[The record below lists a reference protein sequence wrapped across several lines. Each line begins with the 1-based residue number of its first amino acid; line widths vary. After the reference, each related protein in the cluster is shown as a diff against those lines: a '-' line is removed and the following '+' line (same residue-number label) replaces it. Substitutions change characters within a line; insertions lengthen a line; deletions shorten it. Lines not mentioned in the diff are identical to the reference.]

1 MTKQITLIPVMGF
14 FSFLFGCK
22 NNNNQNVQKSNI
34 ESSNLEEI
42 TSRIDVEEGWK
53 DIFLKIIEDKRTDTS
68 HIYIAKGLYKEEVVG
83 LQIEISSKIN
93 AGFIGDEIDNKN
105 GFVLKGVS
113 FKSIGK
119 ESDELVNALAELYE
133 FSMKKSFTKQTIS
146 ATVFSLN
153 EKKVNLAKNDYYKLK
168 LFFEEDNED
177 LYSELY
183 LNINTETKEIEL
195 HEKDEEYRVPII
207 KVLTN

>member
-1 MTKQITLIPVMGF
+1 MGF

-22 NNNNQNVQKSNI
+22 NNNNQNVQKSN
-34 ESSNLEEI
+34 NLEEI
-42 TSRIDVEEGWK
+42 TSRIDFEEGWK
-53 DIFLKIIEDKRTDTS
+53 DVFLKIIEDKRTDSS
-68 HIYIAKGLYKEEVVG
+68 HIYIVKGLYKEEIVG
-83 LQIEISSKIN
+83 LQIEISSNIN
-93 AGFIGDEIDNKN
+93 AGFIGNEIDHKN

-133 FSMKKSFTKQTIS
+133 VPMKKSFTKQAIS

-153 EKKVNLAKNDYYKLK
+153 EEKVNLAKNGYYKLK

-183 LNINTETKEIEL
+183 LNINTETQEIEL
-195 HEKDEEYRVPII
+195 HEKDEQYRVPII
-207 KVLTN
+207 KILTN

>member
-1 MTKQITLIPVMGF
+1 MGF
-14 FSFLFGCK
+14 FSFLFGC
-22 NNNNQNVQKSNI
+22 NNNNQNIQKSNI
-34 ESSNLEEI
+34 EKTNLEEI

-53 DIFLKIIEDKRTDTS
+53 DVFLKITEDKRTDTS
-68 HIYIAKGLYKEEVVG
+68 HIYIAKGLYKKEVVG
-83 LQIEISSKIN
+83 LQIEISTEIN

-119 ESDELVNALAELYE
+119 ESDELVKALSELYE
-133 FSMKKSFTKQTIS
+133 IPIEKSFTKQTVF

-153 EKKVNLAKNDYYKLK
+153 EKKVNLEKKDYYKLK

-183 LNINTETKEIEL
+183 LNINTETQEIEL
-195 HEKDEEYRVPII
+195 HEKDEEYRGVII